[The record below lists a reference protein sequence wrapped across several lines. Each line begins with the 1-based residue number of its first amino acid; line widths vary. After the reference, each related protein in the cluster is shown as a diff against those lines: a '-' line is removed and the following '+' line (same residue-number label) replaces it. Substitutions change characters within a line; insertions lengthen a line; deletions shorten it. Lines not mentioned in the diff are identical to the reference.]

1 MARRPY
7 EVVAECALAGLPTDG
22 EVARLREQIEAAR
35 SHHPSVVRAT
45 LHPPAICRH
54 GRYLVQ
60 AKFAVWADDSA
71 AATGTVERLLSQAGV
86 RAQAYPSGRALAD
99 TDVPPEPAAEP
110 QRVA

>member
-7 EVVAECALAGLPTDG
+7 EVVAECELAGLPTDG
-22 EVARLREQIEAAR
+22 ETARLRQQIEDAR
-35 SHHPSVVRAT
+35 RDHPSVVRAT

-54 GRYLVQ
+54 GRYLLQ

-71 AATGTVERLLSQAGV
+71 AATAAVERLLRQAGI
-86 RAQAYPSGRALAD
+86 RAQAYPSGRALTD
-99 TDVPPEPAAEP
+99 TDVPPEPAEP